1 MIKYFSENLYNPY
14 TTDLCINCK
23 DPKPISDFAYLE
35 YQDGKIEA
43 GPTRIYQHFNTSG
56 NQIFCCVCRGLA

>member
-1 MIKYFSENLYNPY
+1 MKHMIKYFSENLYEPY

-23 DPKPISDFAYLE
+23 DPKLISDFAYLE

-43 GPTRIYQHFNTSG
+43 GPICKDCYQANKK
-56 NQIFCCVCRGLA
+56 

>member
-1 MIKYFSENLYNPY
+1 MKHMIKYFSQNLYEPY

-43 GPTRIYQHFNTSG
+43 GPICKDCYPEKKNNF
-56 NQIFCCVCRGLA
+56 

>member
-1 MIKYFSENLYNPY
+1 MIKYFSENLYEPY

-43 GPTRIYQHFNTSG
+43 GPICKDCYQANKK
-56 NQIFCCVCRGLA
+56 